1 MTTLLQLLRSGLHPP
16 RLPFPVPPAPEDDGV
31 PQPAPAVSYD
41 EEWMPR
47 HILQIDSLVS
57 LATGSFLYGVSNRL
71 AELGKADPVVPADIL
86 QGFEAGFRW
95 FARRLDSVRE
105 EDIRVAIAALMQPL
119 LDLVPFIDETLE
131 LPTDYSEAAVSV
143 RRLVPIP
150 LTMHSALLTDVLL
163 VRRTGDFQGR
173 RFMSSG
179 TIERP
184 PPSQATS
191 MPLQQRSHRLTAP
204 ISYEERSSGRLQ
216 RLDTLLRRPRGLAFS
231 RDKWESGTEV
241 CTLVYQASLAA
252 QAFLHCMFYFTDAS
266 NFSIAFNCFF
276 GDARVIA
283 ISPLHTLSRPA
294 SVAPEAHPSFLLTI
308 LASFFPTFFPHD
320 RLRDL
325 VVEKVDAY
333 GILPNRSSWLPLSE
347 NPPLPQ
353 LSQLGD
359 GGATENERT
368 GLGGPSEVGRSLS
381 TQSGQ
386 LVPLDFLAR
395 DPIYRT
401 PFYWFKKV
409 DIPSDLGS
417 LASPR
422 PFGPPISPAP
432 PAIRFGRL
440 IRRGTTS
447 EVWEGKLGDSQLV
460 VKYVHGQLPSA
471 VQHLLNDRDIF
482 AKFKPAIDEVGVG
495 LEGLWQSEIG
505 DVIGVGPYGGQSP
518 EQWSAYTQDQRLQV
532 FLKLLILHQRI
543 GLIHGGA
550 RPSATVITKSSS
562 GSDLVRWV
570 DISAATEHAEPCGG
584 LSCNELRRCLMSM
597 CFSGEML
604 DKLRDEVEALGLI
617 L

>member
-320 RLRDL
+320 
-325 VVEKVDAY
+325 
-333 GILPNRSSWLPLSE
+333 P
-347 NPPLPQ
+347 
-353 LSQLGD
+353 
-359 GGATENERT
+359 
-368 GLGGPSEVGRSLS
+368 
-381 TQSGQ
+381 
-386 LVPLDFLAR
+386 
-395 DPIYRT
+395 
-401 PFYWFKKV
+401 
-409 DIPSDLGS
+409 
-417 LASPR
+417 
-422 PFGPPISPAP
+422 
-432 PAIRFGRL
+432 IRFGRL